1 MKNKNLLIIRYF
13 TICIL
18 IFSIIFPMDKNID
31 AYGII
36 LMLLLIINNQIRFF
50 VFKDRK
56 RIVLLSLILEWILS
70 FISYKD
76 YGGWII
82 FYFINGIIDSTLLL
96 ENKFS
101 ILSNILCIFT
111 ISLMIKDLD
120 KDIIIF
126 NISILG
132 IISILSLYIKSEYHR
147 MAKAE
152 ELYHKLRISEEN
164 LIKANR
170 DLEIYADSIKELSIL
185 RERNRISR
193 EIHDSVGHSLSTIII
208 QLGAIEKIAEKDGLL
223 ASQMARNLNEFAK
236 EGLEEIRIALRQL
249 KPRKFEEYENIQVIE
264 ELTKEFTKFT
274 GIEVNLRF
282 TDEKWALNEKQALTI
297 YRIVQEFLSN
307 SLRHGKASKINIYI
321 NYNED
326 ELILTLKDNGQGVDK
341 LEKGLGLTNIWERV
355 EELGGQIEYN
365 SSVGKGFL
373 LRVVLKPLGEL
384 AF

>member
-132 IISILSLYIKSEYHR
+132 VISILSLYIKSEYHR

-208 QLGAIEKIAEKDGLL
+208 QLGAIEKIAEENGEL
-223 ASQMARNLNEFAK
+223 ASQMARNLNEFSK
-236 EGLEEIRIALRQL
+236 KSLEEIRIVLRQL
-249 KPRKFEEYENIQVIE
+249 KPPSFQKYENIQIIE

-274 GIEVNLRF
+274 GIEVDFRF
-282 TDEKWALNEKQALTI
+282 TEEKWQLNEKQSLTI

-307 SLRHGKASKINIYI
+307 SLRHGKATKVNIYL

-326 ELILTLKDNGQGVDK
+326 ELILTLKDNGQGIDK

-365 SSVGKGFL
+365 SKVRKGFL
-373 LRVVLKPLGEL
+373 LRVVLRPVENLE
-384 AF
+384 F